1 MKTLQGRDDL
11 TYALWGVPYGT
22 LLAYATV
29 FLQSQG
35 LNSAQIGIVT
45 GGGALATVFLSPL
58 TSALAVRRE
67 RLGERGVMM
76 LLLALP
82 AAAYALLAVLRLPA
96 ALIMPVFILM
106 IAQTCATVPLL
117 SSLNMRYL
125 QDGRFVNFGLAR
137 GFGSLGAALSS
148 LAMGPLLAWTGGN
161 AAAWIFSAFAIL
173 TVLSLAS
180 MPMPKSAP
188 QLRTRHSCSVF
199 TVIREQRNYFAIL
212 IGFCLLFAATAG
224 LKTYLI
230 DIVRRLGGGTTFLS
244 IALFCMPVSEVP
256 ALAVVN
262 RLRRRFGERRLLI
275 LAAVCYALKNLLLCF
290 AWALPVILCGML
302 LSGLSF
308 GLFTA
313 VSVYYAA
320 EILPPE
326 QQTMGQTLS
335 TVMTIGIGNTIGSV
349 VGGYL
354 QDTAG
359 MQGMLRFYEILSLGG
374 VVIAVLVLVCARKT
388 QDTWK
393 EID

>member
-148 LAMGPLLAWTGGN
+148 LAMGPLLAWTGGKRDN
-161 AAAWIFSAFAIL
+161 W
-173 TVLSLAS
+173 T
-180 MPMPKSAP
+180 
-188 QLRTRHSCSVF
+188 
-199 TVIREQRNYFAIL
+199 
-212 IGFCLLFAATAG
+212 
-224 LKTYLI
+224 
-230 DIVRRLGGGTTFLS
+230 
-244 IALFCMPVSEVP
+244 
-256 ALAVVN
+256 
-262 RLRRRFGERRLLI
+262 
-275 LAAVCYALKNLLLCF
+275 
-290 AWALPVILCGML
+290 
-302 LSGLSF
+302 
-308 GLFTA
+308 
-313 VSVYYAA
+313 
-320 EILPPE
+320 
-326 QQTMGQTLS
+326 
-335 TVMTIGIGNTIGSV
+335 
-349 VGGYL
+349 
-354 QDTAG
+354 
-359 MQGMLRFYEILSLGG
+359 
-374 VVIAVLVLVCARKT
+374 
-388 QDTWK
+388 
-393 EID
+393 